1 MDNQPPITIC
11 TTAPECSTKIKIEQ
25 NNKIFLLTLEYDN
38 NNFNMN
44 ICEENNLSNISF
56 YKKMILSEIK
66 NIHQLFSGINSFDE
80 FIEYIKAAHENKKLS
95 IDLKEDKLII
105 NILSEYLF
113 KQHNIEIILLP
124 KKLKLNDIITNLSQ
138 ELSILKEK
146 IKNLEEKQ
154 NINNEE
160 NFQNK
165 INEIIDKQNNE
176 INYLKEELKKIKE
189 ENNNLKEENTK
200 INNKLEEYILTL
212 GQKENIDC
220 NSTILKNEEYDMIFS
235 AIKTRIK
242 KRIKKVLKLYQAKED
257 GGDPSIFHKK
267 CDNILNTLTL
277 IRSGGN
283 RRFGGFTS
291 EIWNHSEKGWKNDNN
306 AFIFSLDKKK
316 IYPYKNNGKAI
327 YTKNVYGPCF
337 GFGHDIGIVGDPIKG
352 KNLKTFKSSS
362 SYDYSEN
369 SALSEDKDYNGVYAL
384 DYEVFQIIFI

>member
-80 FIEYIKAAHENKKLS
+80 FIEYIKAANENKKLS

-154 NINNEE
+154 NKNNEE
-160 NFQNK
+160 NLENK

-200 INNKLEEYILTL
+200 INNKLEEYILTFS
-212 GQKENIDC
+212 QKENIDC

-242 KRIKKVLKLYQAKED
+242 KRIKKILKLYQAKED

-267 CDNILNTLTL
+267 CDNIPNTLTL

-316 IYPYKNNGKAI
+316 IYQYKNDGKAI
-327 YTKNVYGPCF
+327 FTKNNCGPCF

-369 SALSEDKDYNGVYAL
+369 SALSEDKYYNGVYAL